1 MDELR
6 DRLDVRVVGARNL
19 LEVEGGPASPYLDVI
34 LGQDREVTSI
44 QVRKFVFFVAF
55 SSWAFERFMH
65 PSGM

>member
-44 QVRKFVFFVAF
+44 QVRNNFYSFF
-55 SSWAFERFMH
+55 
-65 PSGM
+65 

>member
-6 DRLDVRVVGARNL
+6 DRLDVRVVGACNL

-44 QVRKFVFFVAF
+44 QVRKLIYYIFIPF
-55 SSWAFERFMH
+55 
-65 PSGM
+65 